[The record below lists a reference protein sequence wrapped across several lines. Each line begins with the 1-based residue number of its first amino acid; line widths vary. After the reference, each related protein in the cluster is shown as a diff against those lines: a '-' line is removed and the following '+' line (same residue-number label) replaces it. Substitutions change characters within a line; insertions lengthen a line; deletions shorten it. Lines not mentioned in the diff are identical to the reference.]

1 MRSQEEK
8 RTATANVRLSE
19 EQLLRIQE
27 KAAKHEM
34 SLSSYMLKAAM
45 NANEGFDSMV
55 AVHAQNILNI
65 AMRLAR
71 KYEPE
76 TVKELKKEEMKIWCM

>member
-45 NANEGFDSMV
+45 NANEGVDPMV
-55 AVHAQNILNI
+55 AVHAQNILKT
-65 AMRLAR
+65 R
-71 KYEPE
+71 
-76 TVKELKKEEMKIWCM
+76 